1 VLTIAL
7 FIKNKKENTIMK
19 KIINTITFTFT
30 AWIVVS
36 TLQGM
41 LHIGTITNAN
51 FWQLV
56 VNLIR

>member
-1 VLTIAL
+1 
-7 FIKNKKENTIMK
+7 MK
-19 KIINTITFTFT
+19 KIIDTITFTFM

-56 VNLIR
+56 VNMIR